1 MKQVKIYTTSYCPYC
16 KRAKDFFNSLD
27 LPFEEIDVEHN
38 EILRDE
44 LSKKYNWLTVPMI
57 VIGDQ
62 FIGGFDDLF
71 ALHKNKKLLE
81 LVI

>member
-16 KRAKDFFNSLD
+16 KRAKDFFDSLA

-38 EILRDE
+38 DILRDE